1 MWLCTKGAQA
11 RAYGAP
17 NPARHP
23 VTPENLP
30 GRAPYASPAVTAFGV
45 KHPELPLKTLDALRR
60 ACIEDEDIVENIS
73 DVIRSELDIA
83 GREGALQ
90 LLAELKLPPIDC
102 KRVLDSLLSATPSN
116 TSNKSNKS
124 KSRISD
130 TTESSAVKVPA
141 CVPEAFAD
149 VFKPMNSQSDA
160 SKFNVLVATKVIKAG
175 ILWTDISEGLAP
187 RNDTPATTPIHIKTI
202 ITHWMTVLCHIK
214 TIGKGNLLSLK
225 RNSTAR
231 KEGSSQRAMRA
242 CSTREVI
249 QLKEQGTW
257 EEPTDDMRQK
267 ADQEA
272 REKALAILGRIKQ
285 KAGFVDKKKNDT
297 EQGGDAAAAEAPA
310 GAEEVAPVQVP
321 RQQEQQN
328 PANPPTSDE
337 GDGTAAEMGLDSRV
351 PVVETSD

>member
-1 MWLCTKGAQA
+1 M
-11 RAYGAP
+11 
-17 NPARHP
+17 
-23 VTPENLP
+23 
-30 GRAPYASPAVTAFGV
+30 
-45 KHPELPLKTLDALRR
+45 
-60 ACIEDEDIVENIS
+60 
-73 DVIRSELDIA
+73 IRSELDIA
-83 GREGALQ
+83 GREGALK
-90 LLAELKLPPIDC
+90 LLVELKFPPIDC
-102 KRVLDSLLSATPSN
+102 KRVLDSLLSTTPSN
-116 TSNKSNKS
+116 HSNKTNKS

-130 TTESSAVKVPA
+130 ATESSAVKVPA

-149 VFKPMNSQSDA
+149 VFKAMNSQSDA
-160 SKFNVLVATKVIKAG
+160 SKFNVLAATEVIKAG
-175 ILWTDISEGLAP
+175 VLWTDISEGLAP

-231 KEGSSQRAMRA
+231 KEVEAALLKSMKTCMQNYQGGLKPKGYEGMFNTVR
-242 CSTREVI
+242 TEVK

-267 ADQEA
+267 ADKEA
-272 REKALAILGRIKQ
+272 REKALAIFGRIKQ
-285 KAGFVDKKKNDT
+285 KAGFVDKKKDDT
-297 EQGGDAAAAEAPA
+297 EQGGNAAAAETPA

-337 GDGTAAEMGLDSRV
+337 GDGTAAEMVQYYPDPFV
-351 PVVETSD
+351 TPW